1 MHDDTS
7 NDDSADDDVFTWP
20 RLYDLASRLCT
31 GTHARIGATA
41 GDLLAPH
48 APTALLDVG
57 SGTGALAIALQR
69 RFPSCEVIGVEPGGA
84 MVTRARRK
92 VAADHLDIEFRQG
105 YGQQLP
111 VDDDAVDAVTISLA
125 LHHVADGQVPDVLA
139 EALRVLR
146 PGGVLLIFEF
156 APAGVLARLVSLH
169 GHDHAHHDAPTNY
182 ADEVRRA
189 GFVDVRAG
197 RATRRMVVYVSG
209 RAPTV
214 PVRDETVVDDGR

>member
-1 MHDDTS
+1 MHDDT
-7 NDDSADDDVFTWP
+7 ARDDVFTWP
-20 RLYDLASRLCT
+20 RLYDWASRLCT
-31 GTHARIGATA
+31 GGAHARIGATA

-48 APTALLDVG
+48 APSTLLDVG

-69 RFPSCEVIGVEPGGA
+69 RFPSCEVIGVEPGGP
-84 MVTRARRK
+84 MVGRARRK
-92 VAADHLDIEFRQG
+92 AAADHLDIEFRQG

-125 LHHVADGQVPDVLA
+125 LHHIADNQVPDVLA

-146 PGGVLLIFEF
+146 RGGVLLIFEL
-156 APAGVLARLVSLH
+156 APAGLLARLASLH
-169 GHDHAHHDAPTNY
+169 GHDHAHQHAHTDY
-182 ADEVRRA
+182 ADEARRA

-197 RATRRMVVYVSG
+197 RVTPRMVVYVSG

-214 PVRDETVVDDGR
+214 PVRDDAVVGGDR